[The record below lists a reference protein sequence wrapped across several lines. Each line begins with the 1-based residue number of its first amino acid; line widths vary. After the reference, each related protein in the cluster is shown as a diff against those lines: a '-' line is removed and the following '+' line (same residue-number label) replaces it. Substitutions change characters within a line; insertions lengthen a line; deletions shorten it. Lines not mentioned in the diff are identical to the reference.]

1 MRDPLLAILTRMAR
15 GHARDRRGWRHRLA
29 GMLFRHYPGLIDCRT
44 FESFLMDYHEGT
56 LAEPS
61 RRRFERHLA
70 MCGLCRASY
79 RGYVRSIE
87 LGQRLVRQ
95 WGCRRQELR
104 PERLK
109 LLTSNL
115 IQSLTLGC
123 ARQFWRSRS
132 ALPAAFHHP
141 P

>member
-87 LGQRLVRQ
+87 LGQRLFEGETGPLPEDVPP
-95 WGCRRQELR
+95 ELV
-104 PERLK
+104 
-109 LLTSNL
+109 
-115 IQSLTLGC
+115 
-123 ARQFWRSRS
+123 S
-132 ALPAAFHHP
+132 AVISAMRDRD
-141 P
+141 